1 MANVLLGF
9 FPFPIRC
16 AFYISK
22 TYLIF
27 ALVCLTW
34 YKLICINS
42 FEHYMAHSNRRE
54 NVSSVTDV
62 ANVPQTG
69 FNQVWRYSNIN
80 NVKVVYN
87 SIDAQNYLR
96 AVASGWGVDES
107 SEIGRNFLNDVRKA
121 TGQHHP
127 VAKHPSIFEYPMET
141 EHETRYMLIVIYAK
155 EDRIEIGYSYH
166 YMTNQALAKCRDPMI
181 PNRYSIQWLRE
192 KAKQSLKLPTAIV
205 TSMVNND
212 AFSVQD
218 GMDTDQQIQL
228 SSASIPI
235 SLFGNALDKNKRW
248 FQKDATFYDEDAVVG
263 VPRKYDVFYALP

>member
-1 MANVLLGF
+1 
-9 FPFPIRC
+9 
-16 AFYISK
+16 
-22 TYLIF
+22 
-27 ALVCLTW
+27 
-34 YKLICINS
+34 
-42 FEHYMAHSNRRE
+42 
-54 NVSSVTDV
+54 
-62 ANVPQTG
+62 
-69 FNQVWRYSNIN
+69 
-80 NVKVVYN
+80 
-87 SIDAQNYLR
+87 
-96 AVASGWGVDES
+96 
-107 SEIGRNFLNDVRKA
+107 
-121 TGQHHP
+121 
-127 VAKHPSIFEYPMET
+127 MET